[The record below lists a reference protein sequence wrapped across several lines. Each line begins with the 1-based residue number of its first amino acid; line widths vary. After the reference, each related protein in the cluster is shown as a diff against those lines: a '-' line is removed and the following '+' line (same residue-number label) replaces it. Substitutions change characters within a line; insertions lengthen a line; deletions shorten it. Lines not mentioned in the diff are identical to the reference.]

1 MRLFVKLVVM
11 VKVVDMVTDFQFP
24 QSELSPPERSEAHPQ
39 QDKELSRRGRSLH
52 QQLFLSREARSDKS
66 NHPSTPSPFPRM
78 LEHSWQPQADE
89 NICSSDFVPS
99 ICACI
104 SGW

>member
-1 MRLFVKLVVM
+1 MKLAVM

-24 QSELSPPERSEAHPQ
+24 QSEPSQPERYEAHPQ

-52 QQLFLSREARSDKS
+52 QQLFLSREARSDESK
-66 NHPSTPSPFPRM
+66 HPSTPSPFPRM
-78 LEHSWQPQADE
+78 LEHSWQPQAEE

-99 ICACI
+99 ICACR

>member
-1 MRLFVKLVVM
+1 MRLFVKLAVM

-24 QSELSPPERSEAHPQ
+24 RSEPSQPERSEAHPQ

-52 QQLFLSREARSDKS
+52 QQLFLSREARSDES
-66 NHPSTPSPFPRM
+66 NHPTTPSPFPRM

-99 ICACI
+99 ICACR